1 MAVSKDSVT
10 VVIPTY
16 REEEAIGAVL
26 DELSEEGYRNILVVD
41 GYSEDRTV
49 EIARSRGVEVIY
61 QEGRGKADAVKTGI
75 KYVKTPYLVVMDG
88 DHSYDPRDIEKLLK
102 YVDTHDEV
110 IGVRDRKNIS
120 LLHRFGNRVIT
131 KIFNTLFGTNLRDV
145 CSGMYL
151 LKTDI
156 AKEID
161 FESRGFGAEVEIA
174 AHIASTG
181 GRIGEADIS
190 YRKRLG
196 ESKLKYHHG
205 FSILFSALK
214 LTLKYNPVFLFLAVS
229 SLALIPGL
237 AIVGYVAYKL
247 LFLGVKHHIWAIIG
261 VMISGVGF
269 IALLLAL
276 VVLYIKRFEYRV

>member
-75 KYVKTPYLVVMDG
+75 KYVKTPYPVVMDG
-88 DHSYDPRDIEKLLK
+88 VHSYDPRDIEKLLK

-131 KIFNTLFGTNLRDV
+131 KIFNTLFGTNLRD
-145 CSGMYL
+145 
-151 LKTDI
+151 
-156 AKEID
+156 
-161 FESRGFGAEVEIA
+161 
-174 AHIASTG
+174 
-181 GRIGEADIS
+181 
-190 YRKRLG
+190 
-196 ESKLKYHHG
+196 
-205 FSILFSALK
+205 
-214 LTLKYNPVFLFLAVS
+214 
-229 SLALIPGL
+229 
-237 AIVGYVAYKL
+237 
-247 LFLGVKHHIWAIIG
+247 
-261 VMISGVGF
+261 
-269 IALLLAL
+269 
-276 VVLYIKRFEYRV
+276 